1 MLIKLYEKDTDMAV
15 VEKVVRALKD
25 GALVIAPT
33 DTVYAWV
40 CDLFN
45 ARAVEAICKK
55 KAIDVKK
62 ARLSFLCDDLHM
74 ASQFAKIDNVSFRL
88 MKDNLPGPFTF
99 IMEGNSRLPKL
110 FKSRKTVGIRI
121 PDNSIVRIIARELG
135 NPLMVGSLKSSSDDE
150 TQMDYESYLT
160 DPSLIE
166 ERYGDDAAFVID
178 GGEGH
183 IIPSTIVDC
192 SGDAPEVV
200 RQGMGNLR
208 F

>member
-1 MLIKLYEKDTDMAV
+1 MLLKLYEKNTDMNTV
-15 VEKVVRALKD
+15 DKIVRALKD

-45 ARAVEAICKK
+45 ARGVEAICKK
-55 KAIDVKK
+55 KGVDVKK
-62 ARLSFLCDDLHM
+62 GRLSFLCDDIHM
-74 ASQFAKIDNVSFRL
+74 ASQFAKIDNAAFRL
-88 MKDNLPGPFTF
+88 MKNNLPGPFTF

-121 PDNSIVRIIARELG
+121 PDNAIVRMIARELG
-135 NPLMVGSLKSSSDDE
+135 NPLMVGSLKSTFDDE
-150 TQMDYESYLT
+150 SHMDYESYLT

-166 ERYGDDAAFVID
+166 ERYGDEAAFVID
-178 GGEGH
+178 GGVGRV
-183 IIPSTIVDC
+183 IPSTIVDC
-192 SGDAPEVV
+192 SGGDAEIV
-200 RQGMGNLR
+200 RQGMGELL